1 MQVLQTLTNNLH
13 LLPLTTH
20 FPEFFIQ
27 LAKSIPL
34 LHHLSSL
41 YCRARSW
48 MLLLPASLYMVI
60 FVSVT
65 KETAKEQL
73 HWYQ

>member
-13 LLPLTTH
+13 LLPLKQISRV
-20 FPEFFIQ
+20 FIQ
-27 LAKSIPL
+27 LAMSIPP

-41 YCRARSW
+41 YCRARAW